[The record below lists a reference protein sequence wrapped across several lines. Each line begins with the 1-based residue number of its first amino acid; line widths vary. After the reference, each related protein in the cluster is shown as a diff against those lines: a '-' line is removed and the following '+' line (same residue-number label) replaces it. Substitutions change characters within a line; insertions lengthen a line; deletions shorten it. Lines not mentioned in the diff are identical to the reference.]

1 VKLAE
6 QSCSLEEASAR
17 NFPLQPGPLWLTKE
31 ERASGAVRS
40 WLAGDLAI
48 KEARFMGGRSYLLS
62 LLSWAALFVA
72 GASRAE
78 EPLSPS
84 PEQQKRATAL
94 VRQLGQRSFRVR
106 DRAVREL
113 LAMGLAARKAVE
125 DGTKDKDPEV
135 RKRCL
140 DLLPD
145 LLQAEFRARLEAF
158 RADKD
163 GKKQHD
169 LPGWKL
175 YREIAGN
182 DREARAF
189 FADLCWQNAGLMT
202 LLEKEPA
209 RAAAAV
215 ADRCQELQNQWNRP
229 FSGRPPALRP
239 VDIAP
244 LFLILSHPRSS
255 GLRDANGFNTTY
267 QITNL
272 FYQPGIRE
280 LLTAKGSTP
289 FKKLVLGW
297 MTRQPEDQTLGH
309 VLSTASNLNM
319 PEIADIAER
328 VVRNK
333 KLGAQGHAHAMVI
346 LGKSGGK
353 KYIELFESF
362 LDDKGNVSSFGI
374 GNNLR
379 GSTEVRDV
387 ALAMLVHV
395 TGQKHTAYDF
405 TFSRETGYSLLFN
418 APFLGFTTP
427 EERTAALNKW
437 QQWKATHPKPEK
449 PKERKK

>member
-1 VKLAE
+1 MRCRV
-6 QSCSLEEASAR
+6 
-17 NFPLQPGPLWLTKE
+17 
-31 ERASGAVRS
+31 
-40 WLAGDLAI
+40 
-48 KEARFMGGRSYLLS
+48 YLLS
-62 LLSWAALFVA
+62 LLSCPALFLA

-84 PEQQKRATAL
+84 SEQQKRATAL
-94 VRQLGQRSFRVR
+94 VRQLAERSYRVR
-106 DRAVREL
+106 ERAVREL
-113 LAMGLAARKAVE
+113 LTMGLAARKAVE

-145 LLQAEFRARLEAF
+145 ILQAEFRAKLEAF

-175 YREIAGN
+175 YREIVGN

-189 FADLCWQNAGLMT
+189 FADLCWQNAAIME
-202 LLEKEPA
+202 LLDKEPA
-209 RAAAAV
+209 QAGAAV
-215 ADRCQELQNQWNRP
+215 ANRCEQLQALLRTPQ
-229 FSGRPPALRP
+229 SGRLPSLRP
-239 VDIAP
+239 VDLAP
-244 LFLILSHPRSS
+244 LFLVLSQPRTGTTS
-255 GLRDANGFNTTY
+255 TVTY
-267 QITNL
+267 QLTNL

-289 FKKLVLGW
+289 FKKLVLAW
-297 MTRQPEDQTLGH
+297 MSRQPEDHTLGH
-309 VLSTASNLNM
+309 ILSTASNLNM
-319 PEIADIAER
+319 PEVVEVAEK
-328 VVRNK
+328 VVRSK
-333 KLGAQGHAHAMVI
+333 TTGAQGHAHGMVI

-353 KYIELFESF
+353 KHIELFESF
-362 LDDKGNVSSFGI
+362 LEDKGNVSSFGI

-395 TGQKHTAYDF
+395 TGQKHTDYDF

-427 EERTAALNKW
+427 EERAAAFAKW
-437 QQWKATHPKPEK
+437 QQWKARQPKPEK
-449 PKERKK
+449 PKK

>member
-1 VKLAE
+1 MR
-6 QSCSLEEASAR
+6 CR
-17 NFPLQPGPLWLTKE
+17 WYF
-31 ERASGAVRS
+31 
-40 WLAGDLAI
+40 
-48 KEARFMGGRSYLLS
+48 LS
-62 LLSWAALFVA
+62 LLSCSALFLA

-78 EPLSPS
+78 EPRSPTA
-84 PEQQKRATAL
+84 EQQKRATAL
-94 VRQLGQRSFRVR
+94 VRQLGERSYRVR

-125 DGTKDKDPEV
+125 EGTKAKDPEV

-140 DLLPD
+140 DLLPEI
-145 LLQAEFRARLEAF
+145 LQAEFRAKLKAF

-175 YREIAGN
+175 YREIVGN

-189 FADLCWQNAGLMT
+189 FADMCWQNAALMEM
-202 LLEKEPA
+202 LEKEPA

-215 ADRCQELQNQWNRP
+215 ADRCEQLQTLLRTPQ
-229 FSGRPPALRP
+229 SGRVPTLRP
-239 VDIAP
+239 VDLAP
-244 LFLILSHPRSS
+244 LFLVLSQPAATRGNNPFQSM
-255 GLRDANGFNTTY
+255 TY
-267 QITNL
+267 QITSL

-280 LLTAKGSTP
+280 LLTAKGRTP
-289 FKKLVLGW
+289 FKKLVLAW
-297 MTRQPEDQTLGH
+297 MSRQPEDHTLGH
-309 VLSTASNLNM
+309 ILDTASNLNM
-319 PEIADIAER
+319 PEVVEVAEKI
-328 VVRNK
+328 VRNK
-333 KLGAQGHAHAMVI
+333 KAGPQGHAHALVI
-346 LGKSGGK
+346 LGKVDGK

-362 LDDKGNVSSFGI
+362 LEDKGNVSSFGI

-395 TGQKHTAYDF
+395 TGQKHRDYDF

-427 EERTAALNKW
+427 EERTAAFNKW
-437 QQWKATHPKPEK
+437 RQWKAAHPTPEK
-449 PKERKK
+449 PKK